1 MNLKGIKVL
10 EGRGGGEQ
18 VKRWGLAVGA
28 EGLAVGAGWVK
39 KRSPGGSVDS
49 SGLSDRGRLPTL
61 PLSQYHRRGGV

>member
-10 EGRGGGEQ
+10 EEGGGGER

-39 KRSPGGSVDS
+39 R
-49 SGLSDRGRLPTL
+49 
-61 PLSQYHRRGGV
+61 